1 MSQPDKQQPYGQH
14 YQQPY
19 QQQPYQQ
26 QPYQQQPY
34 GQPQYA
40 QQPYQQQYQ
49 QPYGQFQQQQYAQQT
64 ASRGAPQPVYNT
76 GPPKAPQ
83 LVISDTSPDL
93 PTYTQVAAQIFPQ
106 SGPEAIQKVPPQV
119 LFQLDELANAW
130 GISRLFRERMPN
142 IYQKEFIF
150 LFDDSGS
157 MRNVDRANAI
167 ALSTAFDPDGVDVY
181 FLNRPKVSNVKHYS
195 QLDQVFQREPG
206 DYDLT
211 PLSQVVETILK
222 EHRQKFAGGNCI
234 LVIATD
240 GEPRSRDNTDSVQT
254 FTNLLRRRHT
264 IAGLSQLS
272 QIPISIRACTNDDA
286 SIGYLN
292 RLDNDNSLFLDV
304 TDDYM
309 SEMSEIHRALG
320 PQFAFTYG
328 DYTLKT
334 LLGAVDPW
342 MDKTDEPQRFQQHEV
357 HYQKFGE
364 IIPEQ
369 ARPKQRQKQKEECIV
384 Q

>member
-1 MSQPDKQQPYGQH
+1 MQQP
-14 YQQPY
+14 P
-19 QQQPYQQ
+19 
-26 QPYQQQPY
+26 
-34 GQPQYA
+34 
-40 QQPYQQQYQ
+40 
-49 QPYGQFQQQQYAQQT
+49 QQT
-64 ASRGAPQPVYNT
+64 FQNAPRPNVIFTEKNPDEPTFTEAAS
-76 GPPKAPQ
+76 K
-83 LVISDTSPDL
+83 
-93 PTYTQVAAQIFPQ
+93 IFGEI
-106 SGPEAIQKVPPQV
+106 GPEAVQRAPPQV
-119 LFQLDELANAW
+119 LYQLHDIANAW
-130 GISRLFRERMPN
+130 NISRLFRERMPN
-142 IYQKEFIF
+142 LYGKEFVF

-157 MRNVDRANAI
+157 MRNTDNGAKMTNAI

-357 HYQKFGE
+357 HYQKS
-364 IIPEQ
+364 
-369 ARPKQRQKQKEECIV
+369 K
-384 Q
+384 

>member
-1 MSQPDKQQPYGQH
+1 MVKPPLQN
-14 YQQPY
+14 
-19 QQQPYQQ
+19 QPYQQ

-34 GQPQYA
+34 GQP
-40 QQPYQQQYQ
+40 YQ
-49 QPYGQFQQQQYAQQT
+49 QPYGQPAYGQFQQQPYAQST
-64 ASRGAPQPVYNT
+64 ISRTMSQPPYN
-76 GPPKAPQ
+76 PSLPRAPQ

-93 PTYTQVAAQIFPQ
+93 PTYTQVAAQLFPQ
-106 SGPEAIQKVPPQV
+106 SGPEAVQKVPPQV

-167 ALSTAFDPDGVDVY
+167 ALSTAFDPDGVDCY
-181 FLNRPKVSNVKHYS
+181 FLNRPKVSNVTS
-195 QLDQVFQREPG
+195 FQQLEQTFLREPG

-211 PLSQVVETILK
+211 PLSQMVETILR
-222 EHRQKFAGGNCI
+222 EHKQKFANGNTV

-240 GEPRSRDNTDSVQT
+240 GEPRSRDNSDSVQR
-254 FTNLLRRRHT
+254 FSRLLKTRNK
-264 IAGLSQLS
+264 IVGVPSLK
-272 QIPISIRACTNDDA
+272 QIPVCIRACTNDEY

-292 RLDNDNSLFLDV
+292 RLDNDDSLFLDV

-320 PQFAFTYG
+320 PQFTFTFG
-328 DYTLKT
+328 DYTLKS

-342 MDKTDEPQRFQQHEV
+342 MDKTDEPRNFQMHEV

-369 ARPKQRQKQKEECIV
+369 ARPKKRHTRKEECII